1 VKPERVQSALLVR
14 ARRLVRTYP
23 ASSGPVPAL
32 RGIDLD
38 LAEGARLAVM
48 GRSGSGKSTLL
59 DVLAGLEPPDGGEV
73 HVAGHDLG
81 HLSRKERDRYR
92 RQVVGYVWQ
101 QFELGILPGLTAF
114 QNVLA
119 PQLAGARKRSER
131 RRTAVTLLEAMGLG
145 RRLDARPADLTS
157 VEARR
162 LAVAI
167 ALANRPRLL
176 LLDEITAGLDR
187 RAARELLDD
196 LGVLVGRTRTTVVLV
211 THDARLCDHVDRLL
225 VLHDGAVLADIASSA
240 TAR

>member
-1 VKPERVQSALLVR
+1 MKPERIQPALLVR

-23 ASSGPVPAL
+23 AASGPVSAL
-32 RGIDLD
+32 RGVDLD
-38 LAEGARLAVM
+38 LVEGARLAVM

-92 RQVVGYVWQ
+92 RRVVGYVWQ
-101 QFELGILPGLTAF
+101 QFELGILPGLTTF

-119 PQLAGARKRSER
+119 PQLAGGRRRGER
-131 RRTAVTLLEAMGLG
+131 RRTAVALLEAMGLG
-145 RRLDARPADLTS
+145 RRLDTRPADLTP

-167 ALANRPRLL
+167 ALANGPRLL
-176 LLDEITAGLDR
+176 LLDEVTAGLDR

-196 LGVLVGRTRTTVVLV
+196 LEALVGRTRTTVVLV

-225 VLHDGAVLADIASSA
+225 VLHDGLVLADIASSA
-240 TAR
+240 VTR